1 MHVSALLEFD
11 AVPLDTGDEV
21 TVLLDITAP
30 ERPGDGRRPPST
42 LQVVLDRSGSMHSG
56 RKLEGAVRALMALVD
71 RLDPADRF
79 GVVVFSDQAQALV
92 PAAPLTDKAAV
103 KERIRGLR
111 AGGSTDLSSGLLR
124 GVQEARRA
132 SADRGATL
140 LLISDGHANQGV
152 TEHDRLAGIARTA
165 YASGV
170 ATTTVGYGLGYD
182 EELLGAVAD
191 GGAGDALFAED
202 PDTAL
207 GLLQGEV
214 DHLLA
219 KTAQA
224 ASLRVR
230 VGPRVGAVEP
240 LGGLPS
246 DRLPG
251 GDVVVELGD
260 FYSGEHRR
268 LLLRMDVGGITDPG
282 PTTVAALEVTYV
294 DPAELETYTVTL
306 PVPVNVVP
314 GDEAASRIAD
324 PAVSTEKAY
333 QKAQEAKRRA
343 SDALRRGDRG
353 GAAAELEGARQELS
367 SHMGAAPEAL
377 ARQVA
382 DQIAELD
389 LLARSARTDDTARA
403 AKATYMSGH
412 SQSRKRG
419 TRQQAYGEAV
429 PFPPDDAAPGGRTA
443 CGRLRS
449 SLVGLA
455 IGDGFGEWHFSPA
468 VARNAAGELPPA
480 PWRWTDDTL
489 MACSIADVLLRAGRV
504 DSDVLARSFA
514 EHYDP
519 ERKYGAATRELLE
532 RVREGAD
539 WKELADA
546 QFGGGGSWGNG
557 AAMRVAPLGAYFAGD
572 LARARDEAARSARVT
587 HTHDEGVAGAVA
599 VAVAASA
606 AAGIRGLDGEQLLE
620 AAIEQTPGG
629 QVREGLIHA
638 RNLMQAP
645 SDTAAR
651 ALGTGSRVSAPDT
664 VPFALWTAATRLDDY
679 EATVR
684 TCAEAGGDRD
694 TTSAIAGGVAA
705 ARTGIEG
712 IPDRWRDRAEPLPDW
727 VGR

>member
-21 TVLLDITAP
+21 AVLLDITAP
-30 ERPGDGRRPPST
+30 ERSGDEERPPST

-56 RKLEGAVRALMALVD
+56 GRLAGAVRALTSLVD

-92 PAAPLTDKAAV
+92 PAGPLTDKDAV
-103 KERIRGLR
+103 KERIRALR
-111 AGGSTDLSSGLLR
+111 AGGSTDLSSGLMR

-132 SADRGATL
+132 SGDQGATL

-152 TEHDRLAGIARTA
+152 TDPARLAEIARTA
-165 YASGV
+165 YGAGV

-182 EELLGAVAD
+182 EALLGAVSD

-202 PDTAL
+202 PDTAV

-214 DHLLA
+214 EHLLA

-230 VGPRVGAVEP
+230 VGAHVRSVDL
-240 LGGLPS
+240 LGGLPA
-246 DRLPG
+246 DRLPD
-251 GDVVVELGD
+251 GDIVVELGD
-260 FYSGEHRR
+260 FYSGERRR
-268 LLLRMDVGGITDPG
+268 LMLRLDVAGISDLG
-282 PTTVAALEVTYV
+282 PATVATLEVTYV
-294 DPAELETYTVTL
+294 DPAELDTYTVTM

-314 GDEAASRIAD
+314 GGEAAQRIAD

-343 SDALRRGDRG
+343 SEALRRGDRG
-353 GAAAELEGARQELS
+353 AAAAELENARQELNTRI
-367 SHMGAAPEAL
+367 GDAPEDM

-382 DQIAELD
+382 DQVAELD
-389 LLARSARTDDTARA
+389 LLARSARTDDAARA
-403 AKATYMSGH
+403 AKATYMSGY

-419 TRQQAYGEAV
+419 SRQQAYGTV
-429 PFPPDDAAPGGRTA
+429 LPSPPDVAAPGGRTSR
-443 CGRLRS
+443 GRLRA
-449 SLVGLA
+449 SLLGLSV
-455 IGDGFGEWHFSPA
+455 GDGFGDWHFSPA
-468 VARNAAGELPPA
+468 VARNAGRELPPA

-489 MACSIADVLLRAGRV
+489 MACSVADVLLRSGRV
-504 DSDVLARSFA
+504 DSDALARSFA
-514 EHYDP
+514 EHFDSG
-519 ERKYGAATRELLE
+519 RKYGAATLELLE
-532 RVREGAD
+532 RVRQGEH
-539 WKELADA
+539 WKELAEA

-572 LARARDEAARSARVT
+572 LARARDEAALSARVT
-587 HTHDEGVAGAVA
+587 HTHEEGVAGAVA

-606 AAGIRGLDGEQLLE
+606 AAGIPDATGEQMLE
-620 AAIEQTPGG
+620 ASIEQTPGG
-629 QVREGLIHA
+629 QVREGLIQA

-651 ALGTGSRVSAPDT
+651 TLGTGSRVSAPDT
-664 VPFALWTAATRLDDY
+664 VPFALWAAATRLDDFA
-679 EATVR
+679 ATVR

-705 ARTGIEG
+705 ARTGAEG
-712 IPDRWRDRAEPLPDW
+712 IPTEWRARVEPLPEW